1 MPDTFRTRTPLP
13 ALGMSSLVLGVIAL
27 LLAFLPILGIP
38 LSLCGILLGVVGIFS
53 SLAVAGTYLRWSLAG
68 LATSCLALIVNLA
81 ITYAPTG
88 YLPEQN
94 VPRTWQPVPDRPY
107 APPPASQK

>member
-1 MPDTFRTRTPLP
+1 MPHSFRTRSPLP

-38 LSLCGILLGVVGIFS
+38 LSLIGAILGVIGIFS
-53 SLAVAGTYLRWSLAG
+53 SLSVPGIYLRWSLAG

-88 YLPEQN
+88 YLPEQRT
-94 VPRTWQPVPDRPY
+94 PRTWQSAPDHPLP
-107 APPPASQK
+107 PPPAR